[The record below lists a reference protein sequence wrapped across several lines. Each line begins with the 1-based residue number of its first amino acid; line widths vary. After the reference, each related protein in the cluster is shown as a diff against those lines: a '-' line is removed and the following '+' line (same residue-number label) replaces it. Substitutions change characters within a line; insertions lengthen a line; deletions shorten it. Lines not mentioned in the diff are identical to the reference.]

1 MMAHGLGA
9 LLDAFAEVRRTWDD
23 LVNVQPDIVVGSV
36 PLSDTDLGLL
46 SERISAHV
54 VAAVALED
62 VIEILR
68 AEKYGA

>member
-1 MMAHGLGA
+1 MAHDLGA

-23 LVNVQPDIVVGSV
+23 LVNVQPDIVGGSV
-36 PLSDTDLGLL
+36 PFSVTDLGLL

-68 AEKYGA
+68 AEKGEA

>member
-1 MMAHGLGA
+1 MAHDFGA

-36 PLSDTDLGLL
+36 PLSDTDLARL
-46 SERISAHV
+46 SERIGAHV

-68 AEKYGA
+68 AEKGAM

>member
-1 MMAHGLGA
+1 MAHDLGA
-9 LLDAFAEVRRTWDD
+9 LLDAFAEVRRTWDE
-23 LVNVQPDIVVGSV
+23 LVNVRPDVVVGSLL
-36 PLSDTDLGLL
+36 LSDTDLGLL

-68 AEKYGA
+68 AEKGEA

>member
-1 MMAHGLGA
+1 MAHDLGA
-9 LLDAFAEVRRTWDD
+9 LIDAFAEVRRTWDD

-36 PLSDTDLGLL
+36 PLSDADLAVL

-62 VIEILR
+62 HIEIMR
-68 AEKYGA
+68 AEKGEA

>member
-1 MMAHGLGA
+1 MTHDLGA

-23 LVNVQPDIVVGSV
+23 LVNVQPDIVVGTV

-46 SERISAHV
+46 SERIGAHV

-62 VIEILR
+62 MIEILR
-68 AEKYGA
+68 AEKGEA